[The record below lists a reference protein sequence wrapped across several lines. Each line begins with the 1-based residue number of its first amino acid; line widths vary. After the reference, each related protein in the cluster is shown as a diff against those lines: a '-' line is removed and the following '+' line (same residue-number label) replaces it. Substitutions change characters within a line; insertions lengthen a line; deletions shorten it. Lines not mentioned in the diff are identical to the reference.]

1 MKARIIAKLNKRIEE
16 RLTAERDQARNARD
30 IHASEIERL
39 SAKLE
44 ASRVCRLTLDEE
56 LYDMRARV
64 GQVWYTD
71 DAGNDESEIERLTAE
86 RDQARN
92 ARDIHASEI
101 DRLTEALTA
110 KDDSELDA
118 YAAGKKDAEERLLVD
133 QATYEEEKEELQ
145 ARVDELEDALRRIA
159 TRDYNET
166 AQAFAEEALD
176 SKEQA

>member
-64 GQVWYTD
+64 
-71 DAGNDESEIERLTAE
+71 
-86 RDQARN
+86 
-92 ARDIHASEI
+92 
-101 DRLTEALTA
+101 EA
-110 KDDSELDA
+110 
-118 YAAGKKDAEERLLVD
+118 
-133 QATYEEEKEELQ
+133 
-145 ARVDELEDALRRIA
+145 LEDALRRIA